1 MKKISWII
9 LLGALW
15 LVLIFRSMPAQWG
28 VWLANTP
35 AQMEGVS
42 GTIWSGRAENVVLPY
57 DGGVYALG
65 ELTWKLKPL
74 SLLTLSPCATVTT
87 KLSSQTVE
95 GIACSG
101 ITGNLTLK
109 DLEIN
114 LPAAAAEMWAPVS
127 VQGDIFLQI
136 ESLKMSGDK
145 IKTLNG
151 KGSWTGARYHNS
163 QTWMSLGAIAF
174 ELSGGKNGS
183 IAAKV
188 FDLEGPLELDLQ
200 SQFNLTGDF
209 DIRGDIILRQNA
221 PQEIAQLLMIIAK
234 EIKEGHFKFEWI
246 SG

>member
-1 MKKISWII
+1 
-9 LLGALW
+9 
-15 LVLIFRSMPAQWG
+15 MPAQWG
-28 VWLANTP
+28 IWLAGTP

-42 GTIWSGRAENVVLPY
+42 GTVWSGRAENVVLPY
-57 DGGVYALG
+57 DGGVFALG
-65 ELTWKLKPL
+65 ELNWQLKPL
-74 SLLTLSPCATVTT
+74 SLLTLNPCATVTT
-87 KLSSQTVE
+87 KLSNQTVE
-95 GIACSG
+95 GVACSS

-127 VQGDIFLQI
+127 VQGDVFVQI
-136 ESLKMSGDK
+136 ASLKMSGDK
-145 IKTLNG
+145 IKVLAG
-151 KGSWTGARYHNS
+151 KGSWTGAKYHNS

-174 ELSGGKNGS
+174 ELSEGKNGG

-209 DIRGDIILRQNA
+209 DIRGNIVLRQNA

-234 EIKEGHFKFEWI
+234 QTDKGRYKFEWV